1 MNNLIILN
9 YLRYAY
15 QVTPT
20 ILNMIMVTTKQKFD
34 LHDQY
39 INQPE
44 KGSEIHTTTTWY
56 AIASLTIL
64 TNDKCLKLYW
74 YPIFYI
80 INSIYFNQIIRDPA
94 LFVNIIKISFIKYYI
109 CYC

>member
-1 MNNLIILN
+1 MDPSVNNLIILN

-44 KGSEIHTTTTWY
+44 IGSEIHTTTTWY

-74 YPIFYI
+74 YPIFYMLLL
-80 INSIYFNQIIRDPA
+80 NSDDQWYKLDN
-94 LFVNIIKISFIKYYI
+94 SFIDLNGI
-109 CYC
+109 ELE